1 MAMRTG
7 WDANGACGLRGSVSS
22 HDRCRSRNDPSRT
35 GAETVA
41 SVVGPGTVP
50 GTAPGTVP
58 GTDPGTTAV
67 GGRRATGG
75 ASPALALSAGQWQS
89 PTPHPRYFGAC
100 R

>member
-22 HDRCRSRNDPSRT
+22 HDRCRSRNDPART
-35 GAETVA
+35 GAITVA

-58 GTDPGTTAV
+58 GRDPVTTAV
-67 GGRRATGG
+67 GGARGAGG
-75 ASPALALSAGQWQS
+75 ASIVLALSAVECQS
-89 PTPHPRYFGAC
+89 ARPGLNTWGVC
-100 R
+100 